1 MGDSL
6 VVWRVW
12 RLWGRSYKAIIAPA
26 SLWAATLCKSAPP
39 FWTTSDL
46 YLHTHQGIGIVSI
59 WLTSIPLDSAGAV
72 HTCWSFMVTWAALML
87 ATNVWTVGMISSVY
101 W

>member
-6 VVWRVW
+6 VVWRAW
-12 RLWGRSYKAIIAPA
+12 GLWGRSYKAIIVPT
-26 SLWAATLCKSAPP
+26 SLWVATLCKSVLP
-39 FWTTSDL
+39 FWTAGNFYFHPHL
-46 YLHTHQGIGIVSI
+46 GLVAVSI
-59 WLTSIPLDSAGAV
+59 WLTSIPLDFVGAMHAYRGV
-72 HTCWSFMVTWAALML
+72 MVSWAVLML